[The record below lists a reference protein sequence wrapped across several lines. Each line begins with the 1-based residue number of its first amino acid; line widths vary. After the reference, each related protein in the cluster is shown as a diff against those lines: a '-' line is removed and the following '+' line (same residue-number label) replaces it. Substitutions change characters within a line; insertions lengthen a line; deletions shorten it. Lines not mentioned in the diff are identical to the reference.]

1 MSSELTPLDAEDN
14 AAVDMLLEIGDVNSW
29 DISWDLDTDIMDV
42 LDVVDDA
49 EHDEH
54 SNAER
59 AEQEQEVVEGE
70 GEEVVLQEYTLV
82 DETNIDWLAGSEQDL
97 IEHIPQSAIMEESYI
112 NIEVELAELDGA
124 DETDDGELIE
134 PQLLHLPVHVGIASA
149 WSVVAPLTTSS
160 TVEVLRLCF
169 ARIAGNEYRIYDALD
184 NVGYQPTAG
193 PPLLISEISPKE
205 GLLDG
210 LQLLE
215 GYVHIFP
222 YTELPEH
229 VKQMIQDETG
239 ADVAELL
246 NNSDCLFGID
256 IVPDAEWDIMCVGRR
271 ERVAMEFRSQT
282 VPPDEKHSGINIFGE
297 ATRVSLTI
305 SNTEIV
311 LENEAILE
319 MSHQPE
325 INIFFYANSNNI
337 YVLNGRTL
345 FENTELGKHVL
356 PINNIDLI
364 PISPP
369 HTVSVSW
376 ETKEY

>member
-42 LDVVDDA
+42 LDVVEEA

-59 AEQEQEVVEGE
+59 AEKEQEQEQE

-82 DETNIDWLAGSEQDL
+82 DEANIDWVWLCGS
-97 IEHIPQSAIMEESYI
+97 P
-112 NIEVELAELDGA
+112 
-124 DETDDGELIE
+124 
-134 PQLLHLPVHVGIASA
+134 
-149 WSVVAPLTTSS
+149 
-160 TVEVLRLCF
+160 RL
-169 ARIAGNEYRIYDALD
+169 AGNEYRIYDALD